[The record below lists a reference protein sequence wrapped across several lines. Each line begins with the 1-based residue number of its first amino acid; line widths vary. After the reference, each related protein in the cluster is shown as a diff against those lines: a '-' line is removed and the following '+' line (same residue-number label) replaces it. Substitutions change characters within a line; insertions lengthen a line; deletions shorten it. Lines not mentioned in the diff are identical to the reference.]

1 VRLLC
6 RFCWVILRGVTH
18 YCTPLHVFHISVYYH
33 ATSYKTW
40 ETPGGSHI
48 FLPDDRCRLFHACVC
63 INTVVLTEKDALF
76 VKYVIGKALS
86 LFIQFIN
93 HFREQMWPKL
103 LRMYIFSPRI
113 NLSQKKNAQIFFLF
127 QKYMRLLQHVSNIFY
142 NHLKELLIYKGYIC
156 NLTSSVLNGK
166 ITC

>member
-1 VRLLC
+1 MRLLC

-63 INTVVLTEKDALF
+63 INTDVLTEKDALF

-113 NLSQKKNAQIFFLF
+113 NLSQKKMHKYFSFSKNIWDYSNMFRIFFIT
-127 QKYMRLLQHVSNIFY
+127 IFRNY
-142 NHLKELLIYKGYIC
+142 WYIKDIYVI
-156 NLTSSVLNGK
+156 
-166 ITC
+166 